1 MDLQQSALAAIIG
14 LVAGIIGGLAGI
26 GGSMVMLP
34 GLAIVFGFVGDPEHA
49 RQHVYQAAAMT
60 VNVLVALPATIS
72 HARAGA
78 LRRDLVLG
86 LLPWMSAA
94 ILAGVLISNLVPG
107 EQLKLGLA
115 IFIGG
120 YCLWNV
126 YRVIRPRGPHEPEPA
141 PPRRSTLA
149 AIGVVAGLVG
159 GVLGL
164 GGGVVTVPMLQLTA
178 RVRLR
183 HAIAAS
189 SATMVLTAAIGAALK
204 LGTLGEHAREASEAL
219 WLALAMGPMAVA
231 GALVGAALTHA
242 LPLRWVRLTVSVLL
256 LIAAVRMATM
266 S

>member
-34 GLAIVFGFVGDPEHA
+34 GLAIVFGFAGDPAHA
-49 RQHVYQAAAMT
+49 KQHVYQAAAMT
-60 VNVLVALPATIS
+60 VNVLVALPATLS
-72 HARAGA
+72 HTRAGA
-78 LRRDLVLG
+78 VRRDLVIG
-86 LLPWMSAA
+86 LLPWMAAA
-94 ILAGVLISNLVPG
+94 IVGGVLISNLVPG
-107 EQLKLGLA
+107 EQLKRGLA

-120 YCLWNV
+120 YCLVNL
-126 YRVIRPRGPHEPEPA
+126 YRVVKPRGPGEPEPE
-141 PPRRSTLA
+141 PPRRATLA
-149 AIGVVAGLVG
+149 LTGTLAGLVG

-164 GGGVVTVPMLQLTA
+164 GGGVVTVPMLQVAA

-183 HAIAAS
+183 QAIAAS

-204 LGTLGEHAREASEAL
+204 LGTLGEHGQKASEAL

-242 LPLRWVRLTVSVLL
+242 LPLRWVRLTVSILL
-256 LIAAVRMATM
+256 LLAAARMATAT
-266 S
+266 